1 MAVDSGGVGLEQGS
15 AVKRTPVAHV
25 IFPRANPLRPVPE
38 FAWGAVEAIAQTRD
52 FDVTVYMPVP
62 ARSFRAFSSWARQ
75 ARGAAG
81 WPEGLDEALRKLEP
95 RPVLVP
101 FLPVPRRSTES
112 AAAALSAALVKRP
125 RASRPKVIQGSFL
138 DEGGYTASLVGRVL
152 DCPAIVVAHG
162 TDVRAAK
169 GELGEGGKRRRALE
183 AVHRASQVVAVSHRL
198 AQDLALVGARAEV
211 LPFTA
216 KASRFA
222 LQAPPKGAPELLFVG
237 RLSRAK
243 GVDLLLSAFA
253 LLPRR
258 DVTLRLVGQGL
269 PDFDVPQA
277 IAQLGLEGR
286 VTITGELDQSALPT
300 VYGRA
305 SVVALPSLAEG
316 LPSVLVEALLVGRPV
331 VATDVGGVRE
341 LVDGRVGAL
350 VTEPGPGPLAQALA
364 ETLAR
369 AEAGAFEPAA
379 LRAKALPFAWESV
392 GPKLAELTRRLI
404 GPS

>member
-1 MAVDSGGVGLEQGS
+1 M
-15 AVKRTPVAHV
+15 KRTPVAHV
-25 IFPRANPLRPVPE
+25 IFPRPNPLRPVPE

-52 FDVTVYMPVP
+52 FDLTVYMPVP
-62 ARSFRAFSSWARQ
+62 AKPLRGFSSWARR
-75 ARGAAG
+75 ARGAAA
-81 WPEGLDEALRKLEP
+81 WPEGLEEALQKLEP

-101 FLPVPRRSTES
+101 FVPVPRRSTES

-125 RASRPKVIQGSFL
+125 RASRPRVIQGSFL
-138 DEGGYTASLVGRVL
+138 DEGGFTASLVGRVL

-162 TDVRAAK
+162 TDVRAAR

-183 AVHRASQVVAVSHRL
+183 AVHRASQVIAVSHRL

-216 KASRFA
+216 KATRFG
-222 LQAPPKGAPELLFVG
+222 LQPLPKGPPELLFVG

-253 LLPRR
+253 LLPRK
-258 DVTLRLVGQGL
+258 DVTLRLVGQPQ
-269 PDFDVPQA
+269 PDLDVPAA
-277 IAQLGLEGR
+277 IAQLGLQDR
-286 VTITGELDQSALPT
+286 VTVTGELDHAELPACYT
-300 VYGRA
+300 RA
-305 SVVALPSLAEG
+305 SLVVLPSLAEG
-316 LPSVLVEALLVGRPV
+316 LPTVLVESLLVGRPV

-350 VTEPGPGPLAQALA
+350 VTEPGAGALAQAVA

-379 LRAKALPFAWESV
+379 LRGKALPFAWESV
-392 GPKLAELTRRLI
+392 GPKLVELTRRWVA
-404 GPS
+404 PA